1 MEKSPEK
8 VIFEQIVEM
17 CKKTEQ
23 SVKNVLS
30 NVLDKLI
37 LENEDKSK
45 GDTDGDKST
54 KSNDFI
60 IDQNNFM
67 SKMEGM
73 KIDVI
78 EESSFYSYD
87 YNSVFNLKVKLLKRK
102 GMVDKYLPIVTIREK
117 NGFYRESL
125 PPYERYKT
133 TAFKLEETHTPESAL
148 GNLVVYLRSRIL
160 SLEDSDRTLAIGR
173 NCTKKELE
181 KEFNNVV
188 DHILKF
194 YNENLI
200 NKEKMEG

>member
-1 MEKSPEK
+1 MEKSPER
-8 VIFEQIVEM
+8 VIFDQIVEM

-37 LENEDKSK
+37 LENEGRTKADA
-45 GDTDGDKST
+45 DGDKGT
-54 KSNDFI
+54 KSNDFT

-78 EESSFYSYD
+78 EESNFYSYD
-87 YNSVFNLKVKLLKRK
+87 HNSVFNLKVKLLKRK
-102 GMVDKYLPIVTIREK
+102 GMTDKYLPIVTIREK
-117 NGFYRESL
+117 NEFYRPSL

-148 GNLVVYLRSRIL
+148 GSLVVYLRSRIL
-160 SLEDSDRTLAIGR
+160 SLVDNDRTLATSR
-173 NCTKKELE
+173 NCTKEELE

-194 YNENLI
+194 YNEELV
-200 NKEKMEG
+200 NKETKEG